1 MTQRPLITVVSVLG
15 MLLLVA
21 LSAGATGGAEKGA
34 ASGGPAT
41 ITYAYWGDQNEE
53 TTTTALLKLF
63 MDKNPNVTVQGQ
75 RFGSNTEFN
84 DKITTLAA
92 SGTLPD
98 VSTFY
103 EPNVLTWGMNG
114 QFVDLTDFYKKAA
127 PKLDAIKFVTPDGK
141 IVGISVANEIMV
153 IWYSKKIFDAAGLP
167 YPPAEASKAWSWDQ
181 FVTVAKKLTKDV
193 NGKTPNDS
201 GFDKDNIRTFG
212 FWVTQWWMPW
222 LTLAASN
229 GGGMVSADGKKLTM
243 GDPATIDAIQKMAD
257 LINVHHVSPVPGSQ
271 NMPGAIGTALLSG
284 QVAMAM
290 DGTWDL
296 LTIGTTKEEQGLD
309 FGIGVLPYMKKLVTT
324 SVGTPIVVYKSTK
337 HLDASLGLLGFLMD
351 PNSSLPL
358 LQNGI
363 WLPNEKRWYTDSA
376 LLEKWTG
383 NPRHP
388 PEYKTAVVDFALN
401 YAHQLPLYFV
411 PTFAK
416 MDDVIEAALG
426 QVWLGQKSAQDVI
439 SNEIMPKITPIFQG
453 K

>member
-1 MTQRPLITVVSVLG
+1 
-15 MLLLVA
+15 
-21 LSAGATGGAEKGA
+21 
-34 ASGGPAT
+34 
-41 ITYAYWGDQNEE
+41 
-53 TTTTALLKLF
+53 
-63 MDKNPNVTVQGQ
+63 
-75 RFGSNTEFN
+75 
-84 DKITTLAA
+84 
-92 SGTLPD
+92 
-98 VSTFY
+98 
-103 EPNVLTWGMNG
+103 
-114 QFVDLTDFYKKAA
+114 
-127 PKLDAIKFVTPDGK
+127 
-141 IVGISVANEIMV
+141 
-153 IWYSKKIFDAAGLP
+153 
-167 YPPAEASKAWSWDQ
+167 
-181 FVTVAKKLTKDV
+181 
-193 NGKTPNDS
+193 
-201 GFDKDNIRTFG
+201 
-212 FWVTQWWMPW
+212 
-222 LTLAASN
+222 
-229 GGGMVSADGKKLTM
+229 
-243 GDPATIDAIQKMAD
+243 
-257 LINVHHVSPVPGSQ
+257 VSPVPGSQ

-309 FGIGVLPYMKKLVTT
+309 FGIGVLPYMKKLATT